1 VAVKSGGVRRCCFS
15 GAPPRFIFSVLF
27 LTVALLAAGCF
38 KKSPHRS
45 ELRSITRDLVAAA
58 QKAAGRDTE
67 IVIRPEMGGRNGERT
82 QLVADNIFINLP
94 DAAKA
99 PAVEA
104 ALDRAAARYH
114 LSRRVP
120 RSNSPG
126 AIRFDYLL
134 NGRRTQSIHITM
146 PNSANANR
154 ASKKLGNAPRLAII
168 IDDLG
173 SDLAPAEALL
183 KLRYPL
189 TLSILPSQPHSAEIA
204 DEAFRRGDQV
214 MLHLP
219 MEFEG
224 NAAKPEAIELRVG
237 MGSGDVDRL
246 LAQMLGSVPHAV
258 GINNHE
264 GSRATADPALMADVM
279 TALRQRNL
287 FFIDSRTTAAT
298 VAYDAARQAGVRAA
312 SRNVFLD
319 DVETR
324 EAILRQLDLAERD
337 AVNDGSAI
345 AIGHP
350 HPVTIAALEQALP
363 QLKARSVRLVF
374 ASALVH

>member
-1 VAVKSGGVRRCCFS
+1 MAVKSAQIQTRKSDSSFQRIVF
-15 GAPPRFIFSVLF
+15 LF
-27 LTVALLAAGCF
+27 LAMAFLASGCQ
-38 KKSPHRS
+38 KRSSRKS

-58 QKAAGRDTE
+58 QKAGGRDAE
-67 IVIRPEMGGRNGERT
+67 IVIRPEMGARQGERAR
-82 QLVADNIFINLP
+82 LVADDIFINLP

-99 PAVEA
+99 PAVEG
-104 ALDRAAARYH
+104 ALDRVAARYH
-114 LSRRVP
+114 LAHVP
-120 RSNSPG
+120 HSSSSDV
-126 AIRFDYLL
+126 IRFDYLL
-134 NGRRTQSIHITM
+134 DGRRTQSIHITM
-146 PNSANANR
+146 AKSANANR
-154 ASKKLGNAPRLAII
+154 TGAEPVSGARLAII

-183 KLRYPL
+183 KIRYPL
-189 TLSILPSQPHSAEIA
+189 TLSILPSQPHSKEIA
-204 DEAFRRGDQV
+204 DEAFRGGDQV

-224 NAAKPEAIELRVG
+224 NSAKPEAIELRVG
-237 MGSGDVDRL
+237 MGAGEVDRL
-246 LAQMLGSVPHAV
+246 LGQMLEAVPHAA

-264 GSRATADPALMADVM
+264 GSRATTDPALMADVM
-279 TALRQRNL
+279 AVLRQRNL

-312 SRNVFLD
+312 SRKVFLD

-324 EAILRQLDLAERD
+324 EAILGQIEIAGRD
-337 AVNDGSAI
+337 AAKEGSAI

-350 HPVTIAALEQALP
+350 HPATIAALEQALP
-363 QLKARSVRLVF
+363 QLKARGVRLVF

>member
-1 VAVKSGGVRRCCFS
+1 MAVKSAQVQTRKSDSSF
-15 GAPPRFIFSVLF
+15 PRIVFLF
-27 LTVALLAAGCF
+27 LAIAFLAAGCQ
-38 KKSPHRS
+38 KKSPSRS

-58 QKAAGRDTE
+58 QEAGGRDTE
-67 IVIRPEMGGRNGERT
+67 IVIRPEIGARQGERAR
-82 QLVADNIFINLP
+82 LVADDIFVNLP
-94 DAAKA
+94 DGTKA
-99 PAVEA
+99 SAVES
-104 ALDRAAARYH
+104 ALDRTAVRYH
-114 LSRRVP
+114 LAHVP
-120 RSNSPG
+120 RSSSSDL
-126 AIRFDYLL
+126 IRFDYLL
-134 NGRRTQSIHITM
+134 NGRRTQSIRI
-146 PNSANANR
+146 NVANAVNANR
-154 ASKKLGNAPRLAII
+154 TESVSGPRLAII

-173 SDLAPAEALL
+173 GDLAPAEALL
-183 KLRYPL
+183 RLRYPL

-204 DEAFRRGDQV
+204 QEVFRRGDQV

-237 MGSGDVDRL
+237 MGAGEVDRL
-246 LAQMLGSVPHAV
+246 LGQMLEAVPHAA

-264 GSRATADPALMADVM
+264 GSRATTDPALMADVM
-279 TALRQRNL
+279 AVLRHRNL
-287 FFIDSRTTAAT
+287 FFVDSRTTAAT

-337 AVNDGSAI
+337 AINDGSAI

-363 QLKARSVRLVF
+363 QLKARGVRLVF

>member
-1 VAVKSGGVRRCCFS
+1 VTVKSAKIQTRKSDSFF
-15 GAPPRFIFSVLF
+15 PRIVFLF
-27 LTVALLAAGCF
+27 LTIAFLAVGCQ
-38 KKSPHRS
+38 KKSSSIS
-45 ELRSITRDLVAAA
+45 ELRSITRDLVSAA
-58 QKAAGRDTE
+58 QKAGGRDAE
-67 IVIRPEMGGRNGERT
+67 VVIRPEMGAREGERA
-82 QLVADNIFINLP
+82 QLVADDIFVNLP
-94 DAAKA
+94 DAVRAA
-99 PAVEA
+99 AVEG

-114 LSRRVP
+114 LAHVP
-120 RSNSPG
+120 RSSASG
-126 AIRFDYLL
+126 VIRFDYLL
-134 NGRRTQSIHITM
+134 NGRRTQSIYI
-146 PNSANANR
+146 NVANAANANR
-154 ASKKLGNAPRLAII
+154 TGAESVGGPRLAII

-173 SDLAPAEALL
+173 SDLASAEALL

-189 TLSILPSQPHSAEIA
+189 TFSILPSQPHSAEIA

-224 NAAKPEAIELRVG
+224 NSAKPEAVELRVG
-237 MGSGDVDRL
+237 MDAGEVDRL
-246 LAQMLGSVPHAV
+246 LEQMLEAVPHAA

-264 GSRATADPALMADVM
+264 GSRATTDPVLMADVM
-279 TALRQRNL
+279 AVLRQRNL

-298 VAYDAARQAGVRAA
+298 VAYDAARKAGVRAA

-324 EAILRQLDLAERD
+324 EAILRQIEVAERD
-337 AVNDGSAI
+337 AARDGSAI

-350 HPVTIAALEQALP
+350 HPTTIAALEEALP
-363 QLKARSVRLVF
+363 QLKAGGVRLVF

>member
-1 VAVKSGGVRRCCFS
+1 VAVKSAQVQTRKSDSSFARIAF
-15 GAPPRFIFSVLF
+15 LF
-27 LTVALLAAGCF
+27 LAIAFLAAGCQ
-38 KKSPHRS
+38 KKSPDRS

-58 QKAAGRDTE
+58 QKAGGRDAE
-67 IVIRPEMGGRNGERT
+67 IVIRPEMGARQGERAR
-82 QLVADNIFINLP
+82 LVADDIFVTLP

-99 PAVEA
+99 PVVEG
-104 ALDRAAARYH
+104 ALDRTAERYRLAH
-114 LSRRVP
+114 VP
-120 RSNSPG
+120 RSSASG
-126 AIRFDYLL
+126 VIRFDYLRD
-134 NGRRTQSIHITM
+134 GRRTQSIYI
-146 PNSANANR
+146 NVANAANANR
-154 ASKKLGNAPRLAII
+154 TGAEPVGGARLAII

-173 SDLAPAEALL
+173 GDLAPAEALL
-183 KLRYPL
+183 KLRCPL
-189 TLSILPSQPHSAEIA
+189 TFSILPSQPHSAEIA

-224 NAAKPEAIELRVG
+224 NTAKPEAVELRVG
-237 MGSGDVDRL
+237 MDASEVDRL
-246 LAQMLGSVPHAV
+246 LAQMLEAVPHAA

-264 GSRATADPALMADVM
+264 GSRATTDPALMADVM
-279 TALRQRNL
+279 AVLRQRDL

-298 VAYDAARQAGVRAA
+298 IAYDAAQQAGVRAA

-324 EAILRQLDLAERD
+324 EAILRQIELAERD
-337 AVNDGSAI
+337 AAKEGSAI

-350 HPVTIAALEQALP
+350 HPATIAALEEALP
-363 QLKARSVRLVF
+363 QLKARGVRLVF

>member
-1 VAVKSGGVRRCCFS
+1 MAVKSAQVQTHKSDFS
-15 GAPPRFIFSVLF
+15 FPRIVFLF
-27 LTVALLAAGCF
+27 LAIAFLAAGCQ
-38 KKSPHRS
+38 KKAPSRS

-58 QKAAGRDTE
+58 QKAGGRDTE
-67 IVIRPEMGGRNGERT
+67 IVIRPEMGERQGERAR
-82 QLVADNIFINLP
+82 LVADDIFVNLP
-94 DAAKA
+94 DGAKA
-99 PAVEA
+99 PAVEG
-104 ALDRAAARYH
+104 ALDRAAGRYH
-114 LSRRVP
+114 LAHVL
-120 RSNSPG
+120 RSSASG
-126 AIRFDYLL
+126 VIRFDYLL
-134 NGRRTQSIHITM
+134 DGRRTQSIYIAL
-146 PNSANANR
+146 PKAANANR
-154 ASKKLGNAPRLAII
+154 TGAEPEGGPRLAII

-183 KLRYPL
+183 KIRYPL

-204 DEAFRRGDQV
+204 DEAFRCGDQV

-224 NAAKPEAIELRVG
+224 NAAKPEAVELRVG
-237 MGSGDVDRL
+237 MDANEVDRL
-246 LAQMLGSVPHAV
+246 LGRMLEAVPHAA

-264 GSRATADPALMADVM
+264 GSRATTDPALMADVM
-279 TALRQRNL
+279 AVLRQRSL

-324 EAILRQLDLAERD
+324 EAILRQIELAGRD
-337 AVNDGSAI
+337 AAKEGSAI

-350 HPVTIAALEQALP
+350 HPATIAALEEALP
-363 QLKARSVRLVF
+363 QLKARGVRLVF

>member
-1 VAVKSGGVRRCCFS
+1 
-15 GAPPRFIFSVLF
+15 
-27 LTVALLAAGCF
+27 
-38 KKSPHRS
+38 
-45 ELRSITRDLVAAA
+45 
-58 QKAAGRDTE
+58 
-67 IVIRPEMGGRNGERT
+67 MGGRNGERT

-104 ALDRAAARYH
+104 ALDHAAARYH

-120 RSNSPG
+120 RSNSSG
-126 AIRFDYLL
+126 VIRFDYLL
-134 NGRRTQSIHITM
+134 NGRRTQTIHIIM
-146 PNSANANR
+146 PNSESANP
-154 ASKKLGNAPRLAII
+154 ASEKPGNAPRLAII
-168 IDDLG
+168 IDDIG
-173 SDLAPAEALL
+173 SDVAPAEALL
-183 KLRYPL
+183 KIPCPL

-204 DEAFRRGDQV
+204 NEAFQRGDQV

-224 NAAKPEAIELRVG
+224 NTAKPESVELRVG
-237 MGSGDVDRL
+237 MGASEVDRL
-246 LAQMLGSVPHAV
+246 LGQMLEAVPHAA

-264 GSRATADPALMADVM
+264 GSRATTDPALMAEVM
-279 TALRQRNL
+279 AVLRQRNL

-324 EAILRQLDLAERD
+324 EAILRQIELAERD
-337 AVNDGSAI
+337 ATKEGSAI

-350 HPVTIAALEQALP
+350 HPATIAALEEALP
-363 QLKARSVRLVF
+363 QLKARGVRLVF

>member
-1 VAVKSGGVRRCCFS
+1 M
-15 GAPPRFIFSVLF
+15 
-27 LTVALLAAGCF
+27 
-38 KKSPHRS
+38 
-45 ELRSITRDLVAAA
+45 
-58 QKAAGRDTE
+58 QKAAGRDSE
-67 IVIRPEMGGRNGERT
+67 IVIRPEMGARQGERA
-82 QLVADNIFINLP
+82 QLVADDIFVNLP

-104 ALDRAAARYH
+104 ALDSAAARYH
-114 LSRRVP
+114 LSRVP
-120 RSNSPG
+120 RSSSPG
-126 AIRFDYLL
+126 LTRFDYLL

-154 ASKKLGNAPRLAII
+154 TGTRVAII

-173 SDLAPAEALL
+173 SDLAPADALL
-183 KLRYPL
+183 KLPYPL
-189 TLSILPSQPHSAEIA
+189 TLSILPGQPHSVEIA
-204 DEAFRRGDQV
+204 EEAFRRGDQV

-237 MGSGDVDRL
+237 MGAGDVDHL
-246 LAQMLGSVPHAV
+246 LAQMLEAVPHAA

-279 TALRQRNL
+279 AVLRQRNL
-287 FFIDSRTTAAT
+287 FFIDSRTTVAT

-319 DVETR
+319 DVETHD
-324 EAILRQLDLAERD
+324 AILRQIELAERD
-337 AVNDGSAI
+337 ASKQGSAI

-350 HPVTIAALEQALP
+350 HPATIAALAQALP
-363 QLKARSVRLVF
+363 QFKSRGIRLVF

>member
-1 VAVKSGGVRRCCFS
+1 MAVKSAQIQTRRTDFS
-15 GAPPRFIFSVLF
+15 CPSIRSVF
-27 LTVALLAAGCF
+27 LLLTLAFLAAGCQ
-38 KKSPHRS
+38 KKSPSRS

-58 QKAAGRDTE
+58 QKAGGRDAE
-67 IVIRPEMGGRNGERT
+67 IVIRPEMGARQGERAR
-82 QLVADNIFINLP
+82 LVADDIFVNLP
-94 DAAKA
+94 DGAKA
-99 PAVEA
+99 SAVES

-114 LSRRVP
+114 LAHVP
-120 RSNSPG
+120 RSSSPG
-126 AIRFDYLL
+126 VIRFDYLL
-134 NGRRTQSIHITM
+134 NGRRTQSIHI
-146 PNSANANR
+146 NVASAANANR
-154 ASKKLGNAPRLAII
+154 TEPVSGPRLAII
-168 IDDLG
+168 VDDLG
-173 SDLAPAEALL
+173 SDVAPAEALL
-183 KLRYPL
+183 RLRYPL

-204 DEAFRRGDQV
+204 DKTFRRGDEV

-224 NAAKPEAIELRVG
+224 STAKPEAVELRVG
-237 MGSGDVDRL
+237 MGAGEVDRL
-246 LAQMLGSVPHAV
+246 LGQMLEAVPHAS

-264 GSRATADPALMADVM
+264 GSRATTDPALMADVM
-279 TALRQRNL
+279 AVLRQRNL

-324 EAILRQLDLAERD
+324 EAILRQIDLAERD
-337 AVNDGSAI
+337 ATKEGSAI

-350 HPVTIAALEQALP
+350 HPATIAALEEALP
-363 QLKARSVRLVF
+363 QLKARGVRLVF

>member
-1 VAVKSGGVRRCCFS
+1 MAVKSARIQTRNTDSSLRIVFS
-15 GAPPRFIFSVLF
+15 F
-27 LTVALLAAGCF
+27 LAIVFLASGCQE
-38 KKSPHRS
+38 KSPSIS

-58 QKAAGRDTE
+58 QKAGGRDAE
-67 IVIRPEMGGRNGERT
+67 VVIRPEIGAHQGERAR
-82 QLVADNIFINLP
+82 LVADDILVNLP
-94 DAAKA
+94 DTAKA
-99 PAVEA
+99 RAVEG

-114 LSRRVP
+114 LAHVP
-120 RSNSPG
+120 RSSPSG
-126 AIRFDYLL
+126 VIRFDYLL
-134 NGRRTQSIHITM
+134 DGRRTQSIYI
-146 PNSANANR
+146 NVANAANANR
-154 ASKKLGNAPRLAII
+154 TGAEAEGGARLAII

-173 SDLAPAEALL
+173 GDLAPAEALL

-189 TLSILPSQPHSAEIA
+189 TFSILPSQPHSAEIA

-224 NAAKPEAIELRVG
+224 NTAKPEAIELRVG
-237 MGSGDVDRL
+237 MDASEVDRL
-246 LAQMLGSVPHAV
+246 LAQMLEAVPHAA

-264 GSRATADPALMADVM
+264 GSRATTDPALMADVM
-279 TALRQRNL
+279 AVLRQRDL

-298 VAYDAARQAGVRAA
+298 VAYDAAQQAGVRAA

-324 EAILRQLDLAERD
+324 EAIVRQIELAERD
-337 AVNDGSAI
+337 AAKEGSAI

-350 HPVTIAALEQALP
+350 HPATIAALEEALP
-363 QLKARSVRLVF
+363 HLKARGVRLVF

>member
-1 VAVKSGGVRRCCFS
+1 M
-15 GAPPRFIFSVLF
+15 
-27 LTVALLAAGCF
+27 
-38 KKSPHRS
+38 
-45 ELRSITRDLVAAA
+45 AAA
-58 QKAAGRDTE
+58 QKVGGRDAE
-67 IVIRPEMGGRNGERT
+67 IVIRPEMGARQGERA
-82 QLVADNIFINLP
+82 QLVADDIFVNLP

-99 PAVEA
+99 PAVEG

-114 LSRRVP
+114 LAHVP
-120 RSNSPG
+120 HSSSSG
-126 AIRFDYLL
+126 VIRFDYLL
-134 NGRRTQSIHITM
+134 NGRRTQSIHISVSNAT
-146 PNSANANR
+146 NANR
-154 ASKKLGNAPRLAII
+154 AGTKPGSGPRLAII

-173 SDLAPAEALL
+173 NDLAPAEALL
-183 KLRYPL
+183 KIRYPL
-189 TLSILPSQPHSAEIA
+189 TLSILPSQLHSAEIA

-237 MGSGDVDRL
+237 MGASEVDRL
-246 LAQMLGSVPHAV
+246 LAQMIEAVPHAA

-264 GSRATADPALMADVM
+264 GSRATTDPALMADVM
-279 TALRQRNL
+279 AVLRQRNL

-319 DVETR
+319 DIETR
-324 EAILRQLDLAERD
+324 EAILRQIELAKSD
-337 AVNDGSAI
+337 ATREGSAI

-350 HPVTIAALEQALP
+350 HPATIAALEQALP
-363 QLKARSVRLVF
+363 QLKARGVRLVF

>member
-1 VAVKSGGVRRCCFS
+1 MAVKSAQIQTRKSDTSFQRIVS
-15 GAPPRFIFSVLF
+15 LF
-27 LTVALLAAGCF
+27 LAIAFLASGCQ
-38 KKSPHRS
+38 KKSPRKS
-45 ELRSITRDLVAAA
+45 ELRFITGDLVAAA
-58 QKAAGRDTE
+58 QKAGGRDAE
-67 IVIRPEMGGRNGERT
+67 IVIRPEMGARQGERAR
-82 QLVADNIFINLP
+82 LVADDIFINLP

-99 PAVEA
+99 PAVEG
-104 ALDRAAARYH
+104 ALDRVAARYH
-114 LSRRVP
+114 LAHVP
-120 RSNSPG
+120 RSSPSDV
-126 AIRFDYLL
+126 IRFDYLL

-146 PNSANANR
+146 AKSANANR
-154 ASKKLGNAPRLAII
+154 TGAEPGSGPRLAII

-183 KLRYPL
+183 KIRYPL
-189 TLSILPSQPHSAEIA
+189 TLSILPSQPHSKEIA

-224 NAAKPEAIELRVG
+224 NSAKPEAIELRVG
-237 MGSGDVDRL
+237 MGAVEVNRL
-246 LAQMLGSVPHAV
+246 LGQMLEAVPHAA

-264 GSRATADPALMADVM
+264 GSRATTDPALMADVM
-279 TALRQRNL
+279 AVLRQRNL

-312 SRNVFLD
+312 SRKVFLD

-324 EAILRQLDLAERD
+324 EAILGQIEIAERD
-337 AVNDGSAI
+337 AAKEGSAI

-350 HPVTIAALEQALP
+350 HPATIAALEQALP
-363 QLKARSVRLVF
+363 QLKARGVRLVF

>member
-1 VAVKSGGVRRCCFS
+1 MAVKSAQTQTRKSDSSFQRIVF
-15 GAPPRFIFSVLF
+15 LF
-27 LTVALLAAGCF
+27 LAIAFLASGCQ
-38 KKSPHRS
+38 KKSSRKS
-45 ELRSITRDLVAAA
+45 ELRFSTRDLVAAA
-58 QKAAGRDTE
+58 QKAGGRDAE
-67 IVIRPEMGGRNGERT
+67 IVIRPEMGARQGERAR
-82 QLVADNIFINLP
+82 LVADDIFINLP

-99 PAVEA
+99 PAVEG

-114 LSRRVP
+114 LSHVP
-120 RSNSPG
+120 HSSSSDV
-126 AIRFDYLL
+126 IRFDYLL

-146 PNSANANR
+146 AKSANANR
-154 ASKKLGNAPRLAII
+154 TGAEPESGPRLAII

-183 KLRYPL
+183 KIRYPL
-189 TLSILPSQPHSAEIA
+189 TLSILPGQPHSKEIA

-224 NAAKPEAIELRVG
+224 NSAKPEAIELRVG
-237 MGSGDVDRL
+237 MGAGEVDRL
-246 LAQMLGSVPHAV
+246 LGQMLEAVPHAA

-264 GSRATADPALMADVM
+264 GSRATTDPALMADVM
-279 TALRQRNL
+279 AVLRQRNL

-312 SRNVFLD
+312 SRKVFLD

-324 EAILRQLDLAERD
+324 EAILGQIELAERD
-337 AVNDGSAI
+337 AAKEGSAI

-350 HPVTIAALEQALP
+350 HPATIAALEQALP
-363 QLKARSVRLVF
+363 QLKARGVRLVF

>member
-1 VAVKSGGVRRCCFS
+1 MAVKSAQVQARDIDSCSR
-15 GAPPRFIFSVLF
+15 IVF
-27 LTVALLAAGCF
+27 LLLAIAFLAAGCQ
-38 KKSPHRS
+38 KKSPSRS

-67 IVIRPEMGGRNGERT
+67 IVIRPEMGARQGERAR
-82 QLVADNIFINLP
+82 LVADDIFVNLL
-94 DAAKA
+94 DGTKA
-99 PAVEA
+99 SVVEG
-104 ALDRAAARYH
+104 ALDRTAARYH
-114 LSRRVP
+114 LAHVP
-120 RSNSPG
+120 RSNASG
-126 AIRFDYLL
+126 VIRFDYLL
-134 NGRRTQSIHITM
+134 DGRRTQSIHITVS
-146 PNSANANR
+146 PPTNANR
-154 ASKKLGNAPRLAII
+154 AEPASGPRLAII

-173 SDLAPAEALL
+173 GDLAPAEALL
-183 KLRYPL
+183 KLRYAL

-224 NAAKPEAIELRVG
+224 NAAKPESVELRVG
-237 MGSGDVDRL
+237 MGAGEVDRL
-246 LAQMLGSVPHAV
+246 LGQMLEAVPHAA

-264 GSRATADPALMADVM
+264 GSRATTDPALMADVM
-279 TALRQRNL
+279 AVLRQRNL

-298 VAYDAARQAGVRAA
+298 VAYDAAQQAGVRAA
-312 SRNVFLD
+312 SRSVFLD

-324 EAILRQLDLAERD
+324 EAILRQIDLAERD
-337 AVNDGSAI
+337 AAKEGSAI

-350 HPVTIAALEQALP
+350 HPATIAALEEALP
-363 QLKARSVRLVF
+363 QLRARGVRLVF

>member
-1 VAVKSGGVRRCCFS
+1 MAVKSARILTRQNDSSFQRIV
-15 GAPPRFIFSVLF
+15 F
-27 LTVALLAAGCF
+27 LLLALAFLATGCQ
-38 KKSPHRS
+38 KKSSSRS

-58 QKAAGRDTE
+58 QKAGGRDAE
-67 IVIRPEMGGRNGERT
+67 IVIRPEMGARKGGRAR
-82 QLVADNIFINLP
+82 LVADDIFVNLP

-99 PAVEA
+99 PAVEG
-104 ALDRAAARYH
+104 ALDRAAARYDLAH
-114 LSRRVP
+114 VP
-120 RSNSPG
+120 RPSSSG

-134 NGRRTQSIHITM
+134 NGRRTQSIHITI
-146 PNSANANR
+146 PAPTNANR
-154 ASKKLGNAPRLAII
+154 TGAEPQSGARLAII

-183 KLRYPL
+183 KIRYPL
-189 TLSILPSQPHSAEIA
+189 TLSILPGQPHSAEIA

-224 NAAKPEAIELRVG
+224 NSAKPEAIELRVG
-237 MGSGDVDRL
+237 MGASEVDRL
-246 LAQMLGSVPHAV
+246 LAQMIEAVPHAA

-264 GSRATADPALMADVM
+264 GSRATTDPALMADVM
-279 TALRQRNL
+279 AVLRRRNL

-324 EAILRQLDLAERD
+324 EAILRQIELAESD
-337 AVNDGSAI
+337 ARREGSAI

-350 HPVTIAALEQALP
+350 HPATISALEQALP
-363 QLKARSVRLVF
+363 QLKARGVRLVF
-374 ASALVH
+374 ASDLVH

>member
-1 VAVKSGGVRRCCFS
+1 MA
-15 GAPPRFIFSVLF
+15 F
-27 LTVALLAAGCF
+27 LLLALAFLAAGCQ
-38 KKSPHRS
+38 KKSSSRS

-58 QKAAGRDTE
+58 QKAGGRDAE
-67 IVIRPEMGGRNGERT
+67 IVIRPEMGARKGERAR
-82 QLVADNIFINLP
+82 LVADDIFVNLP
-94 DAAKA
+94 DAVKA
-99 PAVEA
+99 PAVEG

-114 LSRRVP
+114 LAHVP
-120 RSNSPG
+120 RSSPSG
-126 AIRFDYLL
+126 VIRFDYLL
-134 NGRRTQSIHITM
+134 NGRRTQSIHISVSNAT
-146 PNSANANR
+146 NANR
-154 ASKKLGNAPRLAII
+154 TEAEPGSGPRLAII

-173 SDLAPAEALL
+173 GDLAPAEALL

-224 NAAKPEAIELRVG
+224 NTAKPEAVELRVG
-237 MGSGDVDRL
+237 MGTSEVDRL
-246 LAQMLGSVPHAV
+246 LAQMLEDVPHAA

-264 GSRATADPALMADVM
+264 GSRATTDPALMADVM
-279 TALRQRNL
+279 AVLRERNL

-312 SRNVFLD
+312 SRKVFLD

-324 EAILRQLDLAERD
+324 EAILGQIELAESD
-337 AVNDGSAI
+337 ARREGSAI

-350 HPVTIAALEQALP
+350 HPATIAALEQALP
-363 QLKARSVRLVF
+363 QLKARGVRLVF

>member
-1 VAVKSGGVRRCCFS
+1 MAVKSAKIQTRNTDSSLRIVFS
-15 GAPPRFIFSVLF
+15 F
-27 LTVALLAAGCF
+27 LAIVFLASGCQ
-38 KKSPHRS
+38 KKSPSIS

-58 QKAAGRDTE
+58 QKAGGRDAQ
-67 IVIRPEMGGRNGERT
+67 IVIRPEIGARQGERAR
-82 QLVADNIFINLP
+82 LIADDIFVNLP
-94 DAAKA
+94 DGAKVS
-99 PAVEA
+99 AVEG
-104 ALDRAAARYH
+104 ALDRAAERYH
-114 LSRRVP
+114 LAHVP
-120 RSNSPG
+120 RSGPSG
-126 AIRFDYLL
+126 VIRFDYLL
-134 NGRRTQSIHITM
+134 NGRRTQSIGI
-146 PNSANANR
+146 NVANAAAANHTG
-154 ASKKLGNAPRLAII
+154 AEVESGPRLAII

-173 SDLAPAEALL
+173 SDVAPAEALL

-204 DEAFRRGDQV
+204 NEAFQRGDQV

-224 NAAKPEAIELRVG
+224 NTAKPESVELRVG
-237 MGSGDVDRL
+237 MGASEVDRL
-246 LAQMLGSVPHAV
+246 LGQMLEAVPHAA

-264 GSRATADPALMADVM
+264 GSRATTDPALMADVM
-279 TALRQRNL
+279 AVLRQRNL

-324 EAILRQLDLAERD
+324 EAILGQIELAERD
-337 AVNDGSAI
+337 AAKEGSAI

-350 HPVTIAALEQALP
+350 HPATIAALEQALP
-363 QLKARSVRLVF
+363 QLKARGVRLVF

>member
-1 VAVKSGGVRRCCFS
+1 VAVKSAQIQTRKSDFS
-15 GAPPRFIFSVLF
+15 FPRIVFSF
-27 LTVALLAAGCF
+27 LAIAFLASGCQE
-38 KKSPHRS
+38 KLPSRS

-58 QKAAGRDTE
+58 QKAGGRDAE
-67 IVIRPEMGGRNGERT
+67 IVIRPEIGARQSERAR
-82 QLVADNIFINLP
+82 LVADDIFVTLP
-94 DAAKA
+94 DAARA
-99 PAVEA
+99 PAVEG

-114 LSRRVP
+114 LARVP
-120 RSNSPG
+120 HSSSFG
-126 AIRFDYLL
+126 VIRFDYLL
-134 NGRRTQSIHITM
+134 NGRRTQSIHISVANT
-146 PNSANANR
+146 ANANR
-154 ASKKLGNAPRLAII
+154 ARTEPGSGPRLAII

-173 SDLAPAEALL
+173 GDLAPAEALL

-204 DEAFRRGDQV
+204 DETFRRGDQV

-224 NAAKPEAIELRVG
+224 NAAKPEAVELRVG
-237 MGSGDVDRL
+237 MGAGEVDRL
-246 LAQMLGSVPHAV
+246 LGQMLEAVPHAA

-264 GSRATADPALMADVM
+264 GSRATTDPALMADVM
-279 TALRQRNL
+279 AVLRERNL

-319 DVETR
+319 DIETR
-324 EAILRQLDLAERD
+324 EAILRQIALAERD
-337 AVNDGSAI
+337 AAKEGSAI

-363 QLKARSVRLVF
+363 QLKARGVRLVF

>member
-1 VAVKSGGVRRCCFS
+1 MAVKSAQIQTHKSDSTF
-15 GAPPRFIFSVLF
+15 PRIVFLF
-27 LTVALLAAGCF
+27 LALAFLATGCQ
-38 KKSPHRS
+38 KKSSSKS
-45 ELRSITRDLVAAA
+45 ELRSITQDLVAAA
-58 QKAAGRDTE
+58 QKAGGRDAE
-67 IVIRPEMGGRNGERT
+67 IVIRPEMGARKGERAR
-82 QLVADNIFINLP
+82 LVADDIFVNLP

-99 PAVEA
+99 PAVEG

-114 LSRRVP
+114 LAHVP
-120 RSNSPG
+120 HSSSSG
-126 AIRFDYLL
+126 VIRFDYLL
-134 NGRRTQSIHITM
+134 NGRRTQTIHITVAK
-146 PNSANANR
+146 SANANR
-154 ASKKLGNAPRLAII
+154 TGVETESGARLAII

-183 KLRYPL
+183 KIRYPL

-237 MGSGDVDRL
+237 MGASEVDRL
-246 LAQMLGSVPHAV
+246 LAQMIEAVPHAA

-264 GSRATADPALMADVM
+264 GSRATTDPALMADVM
-279 TALRQRNL
+279 AVLRRRNL

-324 EAILRQLDLAERD
+324 EAILRQIELAESD
-337 AVNDGSAI
+337 ARREGSAI

-350 HPVTIAALEQALP
+350 HPATIAALEQALP
-363 QLKARSVRLVF
+363 QLKARGVRLVF

>member
-1 VAVKSGGVRRCCFS
+1 MAVKSAQIQTRRTDFS
-15 GAPPRFIFSVLF
+15 CPSIRSVF
-27 LTVALLAAGCF
+27 LLLTLAFLAAGCQ
-38 KKSPHRS
+38 KKSPSRS

-58 QKAAGRDTE
+58 QKAGGRDAE
-67 IVIRPEMGGRNGERT
+67 IVIRPEMGARQGERAR
-82 QLVADNIFINLP
+82 LVADDIFVNLP
-94 DAAKA
+94 DGAKTS
-99 PAVEA
+99 AVES

-114 LSRRVP
+114 LAHVP
-120 RSNSPG
+120 RSSSPG
-126 AIRFDYLL
+126 VIRFDYLL
-134 NGRRTQSIHITM
+134 DGRRTQSIHI
-146 PNSANANR
+146 NVASAANANR
-154 ASKKLGNAPRLAII
+154 TEPVSGPRLAII
-168 IDDLG
+168 VDDLG
-173 SDLAPAEALL
+173 SDVAPAEALL
-183 KLRYPL
+183 RLRYPL

-204 DEAFRRGDQV
+204 DKTFRRGDEV

-224 NAAKPEAIELRVG
+224 STAKPEAVELRVG
-237 MGSGDVDRL
+237 MGAGEVGRL
-246 LAQMLGSVPHAV
+246 LGQMLEAVPHAA

-264 GSRATADPALMADVM
+264 GSRATTDPALMADVM
-279 TALRQRNL
+279 AVLRQRNL

-324 EAILRQLDLAERD
+324 EAILRQIDLAERD
-337 AVNDGSAI
+337 ATKEGSAI

-350 HPVTIAALEQALP
+350 HPATIAALEEALP
-363 QLKARSVRLVF
+363 QLKARGVRLVF

>member
-1 VAVKSGGVRRCCFS
+1 MKSARIQTRKSAFS
-15 GAPPRFIFSVLF
+15 FPRIVFSF
-27 LTVALLAAGCF
+27 LAIAFLASGCQ
-38 KKSPHRS
+38 KKSPSGS

-58 QKAAGRDTE
+58 QKAGGRDAE
-67 IVIRPEMGGRNGERT
+67 IVIRPEIGARQGERAR
-82 QLVADNIFINLP
+82 LVADDIFVTLP
-94 DAAKA
+94 DAARA
-99 PAVEA
+99 PAVEG
-104 ALDRAAARYH
+104 ALDRAAGRYH
-114 LSRRVP
+114 LARVP
-120 RSNSPG
+120 RPSSSG
-126 AIRFDYLL
+126 VVRFDYLL
-134 NGRRTQSIHITM
+134 NGRRTQSIHISVANT
-146 PNSANANR
+146 ANANR
-154 ASKKLGNAPRLAII
+154 AGTEPGSGPRLAII

-173 SDLAPAEALL
+173 GDLAPAEALL

-204 DEAFRRGDQV
+204 DETFRRGDQV

-224 NAAKPEAIELRVG
+224 HAAKPEAVELRVG
-237 MGSGDVDRL
+237 MGDGEVDRL
-246 LAQMLGSVPHAV
+246 LGQMLEAVPHAA

-264 GSRATADPALMADVM
+264 GSRATTDPALMADVM
-279 TALRQRNL
+279 AVLRERNL

-319 DVETR
+319 DIETR
-324 EAILRQLDLAERD
+324 EAILRQIELAERD
-337 AVNDGSAI
+337 ARKEGSAI

-350 HPVTIAALEQALP
+350 HGVTIAALELALP
-363 QLKARSVRLVF
+363 RLKARGVRLVF

>member
-1 VAVKSGGVRRCCFS
+1 MKSAQTHHRTTGFPGISSRPVF
-15 GAPPRFIFSVLF
+15 LF
-27 LTVALLAAGCF
+27 LALAFLTAGCQ
-38 KKSPHRS
+38 KSPNAS
-45 ELRSITRDLVAAA
+45 KLCSITRDLVAAA

-67 IVIRPEMGGRNGERT
+67 IVIRPEMGARQGEHA
-82 QLVADNIFINLP
+82 QLVADHIFIHLP
-94 DAAKA
+94 DAERA
-99 PAVEA
+99 PAVES
-104 ALDRAAARYH
+104 ALDRAAARYQ
-114 LSRRVP
+114 LTRVA

-126 AIRFDYLL
+126 LSRFDYLL
-134 NGRRTQSIHITM
+134 NDRRTQSIHITM
-146 PNSANANR
+146 PNPENANR
-154 ASKKLGNAPRLAII
+154 TGRGLERGSQTTARLAII

-173 SDLAPAEALL
+173 NDLAPADALL
-183 KLRYPL
+183 KLPYPL
-189 TLSILPSQPHSAEIA
+189 TLSILPSQAHSSEIA
-204 DEAFRRGDQV
+204 EQVFRRGDQV

-237 MGSGDVDRL
+237 MGADDVDRL
-246 LAQMLGSVPHAV
+246 LAQMLEAVPHAA

-264 GSRATADPALMADVM
+264 GSRATTDPALMADVM
-279 TALRQRNL
+279 AVLRQRNL

-337 AVNDGSAI
+337 AAKQGFAI

-350 HPVTIAALEQALP
+350 HPATIAALAQALP
-363 QLKARSVRLVF
+363 QLKARGVRLVF
-374 ASALVH
+374 ASDLVH

>member
-1 VAVKSGGVRRCCFS
+1 M
-15 GAPPRFIFSVLF
+15 
-27 LTVALLAAGCF
+27 
-38 KKSPHRS
+38 
-45 ELRSITRDLVAAA
+45 AAA
-58 QKAAGRDTE
+58 QKAAGRDAE
-67 IVIRPEMGGRNGERT
+67 IVIRPEMGGRNGERA

-94 DAAKA
+94 DSTKA
-99 PAVEA
+99 SAVED

-120 RSNSPG
+120 RSNSPEV
-126 AIRFDYLL
+126 IRFDYLL

-154 ASKKLGNAPRLAII
+154 MSKELETTPRLAII
-168 IDDLG
+168 IDDIG
-173 SDLAPAEALL
+173 SDVAPAEALL
-183 KLRYPL
+183 RIPCPL

-224 NAAKPEAIELRVG
+224 NTAKSEAIELRVG
-237 MGSGDVDRL
+237 MDSGEVDRL
-246 LAQMLGSVPHAV
+246 LLRMLAAVPHAV
-258 GINNHE
+258 GVNNHE

-279 TALRQRNL
+279 AVLRQRNL

-324 EAILRQLDLAERD
+324 EAIVRQIELAESD
-337 AVNDGSAI
+337 AEKEGSAI

-350 HPVTIAALEQALP
+350 HPATIAALEQALP
-363 QLKARSVRLVF
+363 QLKARGVRLVF